1 MQKKT
6 IQRLAAAGVLS
17 VAVAATLVYV
27 GTRDPG
33 ESLTY
38 NELLAL
44 AGDEQA
50 AASVEAEL
58 EATSDPEE
66 SSALSRLLEEI
77 EAEDASADSEEAD
90 SAASEENT
98 ASEAES
104 EASTS
109 SEAAASSKS
118 EAAASSASSKTASSA
133 VSGAS
138 HSTAAPERDYSS
150 SSSAHTASSAA
161 HSTAAS
167 ASHSTAESASHS
179 TAESH
184 ATASSKAETTC
195 DEQLAACIRKIE
207 ALQTRSE
214 KELYG
219 IIYDAYDEYMGHP
232 ASERNLMLKISVVL
246 SKSGELNKAQSAC
259 DKEFKEIVTEMRKIL
274 KDNGRDQT
282 LADEAE
288 RTYKQKKNAMIKELT
303 DQAYSGGDGSGQSG
317 KWLAEKAGKL
327 S

>member
-17 VAVAATLVYV
+17 VAVAATLIYA

-58 EATSDPEE
+58 EAASNLEE
-66 SSALSRLLEEI
+66 NSALSRLLEEI
-77 EAEDASADSEEAD
+77 EEEDASTASEEAD

-167 ASHSTAESASHS
+167 APHSA
-179 TAESH
+179 AESH

>member
-17 VAVAATLVYV
+17 VAVAATLLYA
-27 GTRDPG
+27 GTRDSG

-44 AGDEQA
+44 AGDEEA

-58 EATSDPEE
+58 EATSNLEE
-66 SSALSRLLEEI
+66 NSALSRLLEEI

-90 SAASEENT
+90 SAVSEENT
-98 ASEAES
+98 AAEAGS

-109 SEAAASSKS
+109 SETVASSKS

-138 HSTAAPERDYSS
+138 HSTAAPDRDYASS
-150 SSSAHTASSAA
+150 GSAHTASSAA

-167 ASHSTAESASHS
+167 ASHSTADAP
-179 TAESH
+179 H
-184 ATASSKAETTC
+184 ATASSKAEATC

-214 KELYG
+214 KQLYG

-246 SKSGELNKAQSAC
+246 SKGGELNKAQSAC

-288 RTYKQKKNAMIKELT
+288 RTYKQKKNAMVKELT

>member
-6 IQRLAAAGVLS
+6 IQRLAAAGALS
-17 VAVAATLVYV
+17 VAVAATLIYA
-27 GTRDPG
+27 GTRDSG

-44 AGDEQA
+44 AGDEEA

-58 EATSDPEE
+58 EATSNLEE
-66 SSALSRLLEEI
+66 NSALSRLLEEI

-90 SAASEENT
+90 SAVSEENT
-98 ASEAES
+98 AAEAGS

-109 SEAAASSKS
+109 SETAASSKS

-138 HSTAAPERDYSS
+138 HSTAAPDRDYASS
-150 SSSAHTASSAA
+150 GSAHTASSAA

-167 ASHSTAESASHS
+167 ASHSTADAP
-179 TAESH
+179 H
-184 ATASSKAETTC
+184 ATASSKAEATC
-195 DEQLAACIRKIE
+195 DEQLAACIREIE

-214 KELYG
+214 KQLYG

-246 SKSGELNKAQSAC
+246 SKGGELNKAQSAC

-288 RTYKQKKNAMIKELT
+288 RTYKQKKNAMVKELT

>member
-6 IQRLAAAGVLS
+6 IQRLAAAGALS
-17 VAVAATLVYV
+17 VAVAATLIYA
-27 GTRDPG
+27 GTRDSG

-44 AGDEQA
+44 AGDEEA

-58 EATSDPEE
+58 EATSNLEE
-66 SSALSRLLEEI
+66 NSALSRLLEEI

-90 SAASEENT
+90 SAVSEENT
-98 ASEAES
+98 AAEAGS

-109 SEAAASSKS
+109 SETAASSKS

-138 HSTAAPERDYSS
+138 HSTAAPDRDYASS
-150 SSSAHTASSAA
+150 GSAHTASSAA

-167 ASHSTAESASHS
+167 ASHSTADAP
-179 TAESH
+179 H
-184 ATASSKAETTC
+184 ATASSKAEATC

-214 KELYG
+214 KQLYG

-246 SKSGELNKAQSAC
+246 SKGGELNKAQSAC

-274 KDNGRDQT
+274 KDNDRDQT

-288 RTYKQKKNAMIKELT
+288 RTYKQKKNAMVKELT

>member
-17 VAVAATLVYV
+17 VAVAATLIYA

-58 EATSDPEE
+58 EATSNLEE
-66 SSALSRLLEEI
+66 NSALSRLLEEI
-77 EAEDASADSEEAD
+77 EAEDASADSEEAEEAD
-90 SAASEENT
+90 SAVSEENT

-167 ASHSTAESASHS
+167 ASHSTAES
-179 TAESH
+179 H
-184 ATASSKAETTC
+184 AAASSKAETTC

>member
-6 IQRLAAAGVLS
+6 IRRLAAAGVLS

-58 EATSDPEE
+58 EAASNLEE
-66 SSALSRLLEEI
+66 NSALSRLLEEI

-138 HSTAAPERDYSS
+138 HSTAAPDRDYASS
-150 SSSAHTASSAA
+150 GSAHTASSAA

-167 ASHSTAESASHS
+167 ASHSTE
-179 TAESH
+179 ESH
-184 ATASSKAETTC
+184 APASSKAEMTC

-288 RTYKQKKNAMIKELT
+288 RTYKQKKNAMVKELT

>member
-1 MQKKT
+1 M
-6 IQRLAAAGVLS
+6 
-17 VAVAATLVYV
+17 
-27 GTRDPG
+27 
-33 ESLTY
+33 
-38 NELLAL
+38 
-44 AGDEQA
+44 
-50 AASVEAEL
+50 
-58 EATSDPEE
+58 
-66 SSALSRLLEEI
+66 
-77 EAEDASADSEEAD
+77 
-90 SAASEENT
+90 
-98 ASEAES
+98 
-104 EASTS
+104 
-109 SEAAASSKS
+109 
-118 EAAASSASSKTASSA
+118 
-133 VSGAS
+133 
-138 HSTAAPERDYSS
+138 
-150 SSSAHTASSAA
+150 
-161 HSTAAS
+161 
-167 ASHSTAESASHS
+167 
-179 TAESH
+179 
-184 ATASSKAETTC
+184 TC

>member
-17 VAVAATLVYV
+17 VAVAATLIYA
-27 GTRDPG
+27 GTRDSG

-44 AGDEQA
+44 AGDEEA

-58 EATSDPEE
+58 EATSNLEE
-66 SSALSRLLEEI
+66 NSALSRLLEEI

-90 SAASEENT
+90 SAVSEENT
-98 ASEAES
+98 AEEAGS

-109 SEAAASSKS
+109 SETAASSKS

-138 HSTAAPERDYSS
+138 HSTAAPDRDYASS
-150 SSSAHTASSAA
+150 GSVHTASSAS

-167 ASHSTAESASHS
+167 ASHSTA
-179 TAESH
+179 
-184 ATASSKAETTC
+184 SSKAEETC

-214 KELYG
+214 KQLYG

-246 SKSGELNKAQSAC
+246 SKGGELNKAQSAC

-288 RTYKQKKNAMIKELT
+288 RTYKQKKNAMVKELT

>member
-17 VAVAATLVYV
+17 VAVAATLIYA
-27 GTRDPG
+27 GTRDSG

-44 AGDEQA
+44 AGDEEA

-58 EATSDPEE
+58 EATSNLEE
-66 SSALSRLLEEI
+66 NSALSRLLEEI

-90 SAASEENT
+90 SAVSEENT
-98 ASEAES
+98 AAEAGS

-109 SEAAASSKS
+109 SETAASSKS

-138 HSTAAPERDYSS
+138 HSTAAPDRDYASS
-150 SSSAHTASSAA
+150 GSAHTASSAA

-167 ASHSTAESASHS
+167 ASHSTADAPH
-179 TAESH
+179 T
-184 ATASSKAETTC
+184 TASSKAEATC

-214 KELYG
+214 KQLYG

-246 SKSGELNKAQSAC
+246 SKGGELNKAQSAC

-274 KDNGRDQT
+274 KDNDRDQT

-288 RTYKQKKNAMIKELT
+288 RTYKQKKNAMVKELT

>member
-6 IQRLAAAGVLS
+6 IRRLAAAGALS

-58 EATSDPEE
+58 EATSNLEE
-66 SSALSRLLEEI
+66 NSALSRLLEEI
-77 EAEDASADSEEAD
+77 EAEDASEASEEAD

-98 ASEAES
+98 AAEAES

-138 HSTAAPERDYSS
+138 HSTAAPERDYSA

-167 ASHSTAESASHS
+167 ASHSTV
-179 TAESH
+179 ESH

>member
-17 VAVAATLVYV
+17 VAVAATLIYA

-44 AGDEQA
+44 AGDEEA

-58 EATSDPEE
+58 EATSNLEE
-66 SSALSRLLEEI
+66 NSALSRLLEEI
-77 EAEDASADSEEAD
+77 EAEDASADSEEAEEAD

-98 ASEAES
+98 AAEAGS

-161 HSTAAS
+161 HSAAAS
-167 ASHSTAESASHS
+167 ASHSA
-179 TAESH
+179 AESH
-184 ATASSKAETTC
+184 AAASSKAETTC

>member
-17 VAVAATLVYV
+17 VAVAATLLYA

-44 AGDEQA
+44 AGDEEA

-58 EATSDPEE
+58 EATSNLEE
-66 SSALSRLLEEI
+66 NSALSRLLEEI
-77 EAEDASADSEEAD
+77 EAEDASADSEEAEEAD
-90 SAASEENT
+90 SADSEENT
-98 ASEAES
+98 AAEAES

-118 EAAASSASSKTASSA
+118 EAAASSASAKTASSA

-167 ASHSTAESASHS
+167 ASHSTAES
-179 TAESH
+179 H
-184 ATASSKAETTC
+184 AAASSKAETTC

>member
-17 VAVAATLVYV
+17 VAVAAKLVYV

-44 AGDEQA
+44 AGDEEA

-58 EATSDPEE
+58 EATSNLEE
-66 SSALSRLLEEI
+66 NSALSRLLEEI
-77 EAEDASADSEEAD
+77 EAEDASADSEEAEEED

-98 ASEAES
+98 AAEAES

-167 ASHSTAESASHS
+167 ASHSTAES
-179 TAESH
+179 H
-184 ATASSKAETTC
+184 AAASSKAETTC

>member
-17 VAVAATLVYV
+17 VAVAATLIYA
-27 GTRDPG
+27 GTRDSG

-44 AGDEQA
+44 AGDEEA

-58 EATSDPEE
+58 EATSNLEE
-66 SSALSRLLEEI
+66 NSALSRLLEEI

-90 SAASEENT
+90 SAVSEENT
-98 ASEAES
+98 AAEAGS

-109 SEAAASSKS
+109 SETAASSKS

-138 HSTAAPERDYSS
+138 HSTAAPDRDYASS
-150 SSSAHTASSAA
+150 GSAHTASSAA

-167 ASHSTAESASHS
+167 VSHSTE
-179 TAESH
+179 ESH
-184 ATASSKAETTC
+184 ATASSKAEATC

-214 KELYG
+214 KQLYG

-246 SKSGELNKAQSAC
+246 SKGGELNKAQSAC

-288 RTYKQKKNAMIKELT
+288 RTYKQKKNAMVKELT

>member
-17 VAVAATLVYV
+17 VAVAATLIYA

-58 EATSDPEE
+58 EATSNLEE
-66 SSALSRLLEEI
+66 NSALSRLLEEI
-77 EAEDASADSEEAD
+77 EAEDASAASEEAD

-98 ASEAES
+98 AAEAES

-161 HSTAAS
+161 
-167 ASHSTAESASHS
+167 HS

>member
-6 IQRLAAAGVLS
+6 IRRLAAAGVLS

-44 AGDEQA
+44 AGDEEA

-58 EATSDPEE
+58 EAASDPEE
-66 SSALSRLLEEI
+66 NSALSRLLEEI
-77 EAEDASADSEEAD
+77 EAEDASEASEEAD

-161 HSTAAS
+161 HSTAA
-167 ASHSTAESASHS
+167 SASHS

>member
-17 VAVAATLVYV
+17 VAVAATLIYA
-27 GTRDPG
+27 GTRDSG

-44 AGDEQA
+44 AGDEEA

-58 EATSDPEE
+58 EATSNLEE
-66 SSALSRLLEEI
+66 NSALSRLLEEI

-98 ASEAES
+98 AAEAGSET
-104 EASTS
+104 STS
-109 SEAAASSKS
+109 SETAVSSKS

-138 HSTAAPERDYSS
+138 HSTAAPDRDYASS
-150 SSSAHTASSAA
+150 GSAHTASSAA

-167 ASHSTAESASHS
+167 ASHSTADAP
-179 TAESH
+179 H
-184 ATASSKAETTC
+184 ATASSKAEATC

-207 ALQTRSE
+207 ALQIRSE
-214 KELYG
+214 KQLYG

-246 SKSGELNKAQSAC
+246 SKGGELNKAQSAC

-288 RTYKQKKNAMIKELT
+288 RTYKQKKNAMVKELT

>member
-17 VAVAATLVYV
+17 VAVAATLIYA
-27 GTRDPG
+27 GTRDSG

-44 AGDEQA
+44 AGDEEA

-58 EATSDPEE
+58 EATSNLEE
-66 SSALSRLLEEI
+66 NSALSRLLEEI

-90 SAASEENT
+90 SAVSEENT
-98 ASEAES
+98 AAEAGS

-138 HSTAAPERDYSS
+138 HSTAAPDRDYASS
-150 SSSAHTASSAA
+150 GSAHTASSAA

-167 ASHSTAESASHS
+167 ASHSTADAP
-179 TAESH
+179 H
-184 ATASSKAETTC
+184 ATASSKAEATC

-214 KELYG
+214 KQLYG

-246 SKSGELNKAQSAC
+246 SKGGELNKAQSAC

-288 RTYKQKKNAMIKELT
+288 RTYKQKKNAMVKELT

>member
-17 VAVAATLVYV
+17 VAVAATLIYA

-58 EATSDPEE
+58 EATSNLEE
-66 SSALSRLLEEI
+66 NSALSRLLEEI
-77 EAEDASADSEEAD
+77 EAEDASADSEEAEEAD
-90 SAASEENT
+90 SAVSEENT

-138 HSTAAPERDYSS
+138 HSTAAPDRDYASS
-150 SSSAHTASSAA
+150 GSAHTASSAA

-167 ASHSTAESASHS
+167 APHS

-288 RTYKQKKNAMIKELT
+288 RTYKQKKNAMVKELT

>member
-17 VAVAATLVYV
+17 VAVAATLIYA

-44 AGDEQA
+44 AGDEEA

-58 EATSDPEE
+58 EATSNLEE
-66 SSALSRLLEEI
+66 NSALSRLLEEI
-77 EAEDASADSEEAD
+77 EAEDASEASEEAEEAD

-109 SEAAASSKS
+109 SEAVASSKS

-167 ASHSTAESASHS
+167 ASHSTADAPHS
-179 TAESH
+179 
-184 ATASSKAETTC
+184 TASSKAEMTC

>member
-17 VAVAATLVYV
+17 VAVAATLIYA

-58 EATSDPEE
+58 EATSNLEE
-66 SSALSRLLEEI
+66 NSALSRLLEEI
-77 EAEDASADSEEAD
+77 EAEDASAASEEAD

-98 ASEAES
+98 AAEAES

-138 HSTAAPERDYSS
+138 HSTAAPERDYSA

-161 HSTAAS
+161 HSTAA
-167 ASHSTAESASHS
+167 SASHS

-195 DEQLAACIRKIE
+195 DEQLATCIRKIE

>member
-17 VAVAATLVYV
+17 VAVAATLIYA
-27 GTRDPG
+27 GTRDSG

-44 AGDEQA
+44 AGDEEA

-58 EATSDPEE
+58 EATSNLEE
-66 SSALSRLLEEI
+66 NSALSRLLEEI

-98 ASEAES
+98 AAEAGS

-138 HSTAAPERDYSS
+138 HSTAAPDRDYSPS
-150 SSSAHTASSAA
+150 GSAHTASSAA

-167 ASHSTAESASHS
+167 ASHSTADAP
-179 TAESH
+179 H
-184 ATASSKAETTC
+184 ATASSKAEATC

-214 KELYG
+214 KQLYG

-246 SKSGELNKAQSAC
+246 SKGGELNKAQSAC

-288 RTYKQKKNAMIKELT
+288 RTYKQKKNAMVKELT

>member
-17 VAVAATLVYV
+17 VAVAATLIYA

-44 AGDEQA
+44 AGDEEA

-58 EATSDPEE
+58 EATSNLEE
-66 SSALSRLLEEI
+66 NSALSRLLEEI
-77 EAEDASADSEEAD
+77 EAEDASAASEEAD

-167 ASHSTAESASHS
+167 ASHSTAES
-179 TAESH
+179 H
-184 ATASSKAETTC
+184 AAASSKAETTC

>member
-17 VAVAATLVYV
+17 VAVAATLLYA
-27 GTRDPG
+27 GTRDSG

-44 AGDEQA
+44 AGDEEA

-58 EATSDPEE
+58 EATSNLEE
-66 SSALSRLLEEI
+66 NSALSRLLEEI
-77 EAEDASADSEEAD
+77 EAEDASVDSEEAD

-98 ASEAES
+98 AAEAGS

-109 SEAAASSKS
+109 SETAASSKS

-133 VSGAS
+133 MSGAS
-138 HSTAAPERDYSS
+138 HSTAAPDRDYASS
-150 SSSAHTASSAA
+150 GSAHTASSAA

-167 ASHSTAESASHS
+167 AAHSTADAP
-179 TAESH
+179 H
-184 ATASSKAETTC
+184 ATASSKADATC

-214 KELYG
+214 KQLYG

-246 SKSGELNKAQSAC
+246 SKGGELNKAQSAC

-288 RTYKQKKNAMIKELT
+288 RTYKQKKNAMVKELT

>member
-17 VAVAATLVYV
+17 VAVAATLIYA
-27 GTRDPG
+27 GTRDSG

-44 AGDEQA
+44 AGDEEA

-58 EATSDPEE
+58 EATSNLEE
-66 SSALSRLLEEI
+66 NSALSRLLEEI

-98 ASEAES
+98 AAEAGS

-109 SEAAASSKS
+109 SETVASSKS

-138 HSTAAPERDYSS
+138 HSTAAPDRDYASS
-150 SSSAHTASSAA
+150 GSAHTTSSAS

-167 ASHSTAESASHS
+167 ASHSTASN
-179 TAESH
+179 
-184 ATASSKAETTC
+184 KAEETC

-214 KELYG
+214 KQLYG

-246 SKSGELNKAQSAC
+246 SKGGELNKAQSAC

-288 RTYKQKKNAMIKELT
+288 RTYKQKKNAMVKELT

>member
-17 VAVAATLVYV
+17 VAVAATLIYA
-27 GTRDPG
+27 GTRDSG

-44 AGDEQA
+44 AGDEEA

-58 EATSDPEE
+58 EATSNLEE
-66 SSALSRLLEEI
+66 NSALSRLLEEI

-90 SAASEENT
+90 SAVSEENT
-98 ASEAES
+98 AAEAGSET
-104 EASTS
+104 STS
-109 SEAAASSKS
+109 SETAASSKS

-138 HSTAAPERDYSS
+138 HSTAAPDRDYASS
-150 SSSAHTASSAA
+150 GSAHTASSAA

-167 ASHSTAESASHS
+167 ASHSTADAP
-179 TAESH
+179 H
-184 ATASSKAETTC
+184 ATASSKAEATC
-195 DEQLAACIRKIE
+195 DEQLAECIRKIE

-214 KELYG
+214 KQLYG

-246 SKSGELNKAQSAC
+246 SKGGELNKAQSAC

-288 RTYKQKKNAMIKELT
+288 RTYKQKKNAMVKELT

>member
-6 IQRLAAAGVLS
+6 IQRLAAAGALS
-17 VAVAATLVYV
+17 VAVAATLIYA
-27 GTRDPG
+27 GTRDSG

-44 AGDEQA
+44 AGDEEA

-58 EATSDPEE
+58 EATSNLEE
-66 SSALSRLLEEI
+66 NSALSRLLEEI

-90 SAASEENT
+90 NAVSEENT
-98 ASEAES
+98 AAEAGS

-109 SEAAASSKS
+109 SETAASSKG

-138 HSTAAPERDYSS
+138 HSTAAPDRDYASS
-150 SSSAHTASSAA
+150 GSAHTASSAA

-167 ASHSTAESASHS
+167 ASHSTADAP
-179 TAESH
+179 H
-184 ATASSKAETTC
+184 ATASSKAEATC

-214 KELYG
+214 KQLYG

-246 SKSGELNKAQSAC
+246 SKGGELNKAQSAC

-288 RTYKQKKNAMIKELT
+288 RTYKQKKNAMVKELT

>member
-17 VAVAATLVYV
+17 VAVAATLIYA

-58 EATSDPEE
+58 EATSNLEE
-66 SSALSRLLEEI
+66 NSALSRLLEEI
-77 EAEDASADSEEAD
+77 EAEDASAASEEAD

-98 ASEAES
+98 AAEAES

-138 HSTAAPERDYSS
+138 HSTAAPERDYSA

-161 HSTAAS
+161 HSTAA
-167 ASHSTAESASHS
+167 SASHS

-195 DEQLAACIRKIE
+195 DEQLATCIRKIE

-288 RTYKQKKNAMIKELT
+288 RTYKQKKNAMVKELT

>member
-17 VAVAATLVYV
+17 VAVAATLIYA

-44 AGDEQA
+44 AGDEEA

-58 EATSDPEE
+58 EATSNLEE
-66 SSALSRLLEEI
+66 NSALSRLLEEI
-77 EAEDASADSEEAD
+77 EAEDASAASEEAEEAD
-90 SAASEENT
+90 SAVSEENT
-98 ASEAES
+98 AAEAES

-138 HSTAAPERDYSS
+138 HSTAAPERDYSA

-167 ASHSTAESASHS
+167 ASHSTAESH
-179 TAESH
+179 T
-184 ATASSKAETTC
+184 TASSKAETTC

-288 RTYKQKKNAMIKELT
+288 RTYKQKKNAMVKELT

>member
-6 IQRLAAAGVLS
+6 IRRLAAAGVLS
-17 VAVAATLVYV
+17 VAVAATLIYA

-44 AGDEQA
+44 AGDEEA

-58 EATSDPEE
+58 EATSNLEE
-66 SSALSRLLEEI
+66 NSALSRLLEEI

-118 EAAASSASSKTASSA
+118 EAVASSASSKTASSA

-167 ASHSTAESASHS
+167 APHS

-184 ATASSKAETTC
+184 AAASSKAEMTC

>member
-6 IQRLAAAGVLS
+6 IRRLAAAGVLS

-58 EATSDPEE
+58 EAASNLEE
-66 SSALSRLLEEI
+66 NSALSRLLEEI

-98 ASEAES
+98 AAEAES

-167 ASHSTAESASHS
+167 APHS

-184 ATASSKAETTC
+184 AAASSKAETTC

>member
-17 VAVAATLVYV
+17 VAVAATLIYA
-27 GTRDPG
+27 GTRDSG

-44 AGDEQA
+44 AGDEEA

-58 EATSDPEE
+58 EATSNLEE
-66 SSALSRLLEEI
+66 NSALSRLLEEI

-90 SAASEENT
+90 SAVSEENT
-98 ASEAES
+98 AAEAGS

-109 SEAAASSKS
+109 SETAASSKS

-138 HSTAAPERDYSS
+138 HSTAAPDRDYASS
-150 SSSAHTASSAA
+150 GSAHTASSAA

-167 ASHSTAESASHS
+167 ASHSTA
-179 TAESH
+179 
-184 ATASSKAETTC
+184 SSKAEETC

-214 KELYG
+214 KQLYG

-246 SKSGELNKAQSAC
+246 SKGGELNKAQSAC

-288 RTYKQKKNAMIKELT
+288 RTYKQKKNAMVKELT

>member
-6 IQRLAAAGVLS
+6 IQRLAAAGALS
-17 VAVAATLVYV
+17 VAVAATLIYA
-27 GTRDPG
+27 GTRDSG

-44 AGDEQA
+44 AGDEEA

-58 EATSDPEE
+58 EATSNLEE
-66 SSALSRLLEEI
+66 NSALSRLLEEI

-90 SAASEENT
+90 SAVSEENT
-98 ASEAES
+98 AAEAGS

-109 SEAAASSKS
+109 SETAASSKS

-138 HSTAAPERDYSS
+138 HSTAAPDRDYASS
-150 SSSAHTASSAA
+150 GSAHTASSAA

-167 ASHSTAESASHS
+167 ASHSTADAP
-179 TAESH
+179 H
-184 ATASSKAETTC
+184 ATASSKAEATC

-207 ALQTRSE
+207 ALRTRSE
-214 KELYG
+214 KQLYG

-246 SKSGELNKAQSAC
+246 SKGGELNKAQSAC
-259 DKEFKEIVTEMRKIL
+259 DKEFKEIVTEMREIL

-288 RTYKQKKNAMIKELT
+288 RTYKQKKNAMVKELT

>member
-17 VAVAATLVYV
+17 VAVAATLIYA
-27 GTRDPG
+27 GTRDSG

-44 AGDEQA
+44 AGDEEA

-58 EATSDPEE
+58 EATSNLEE
-66 SSALSRLLEEI
+66 NSALSRLLEEI

-90 SAASEENT
+90 SAVSEENT
-98 ASEAES
+98 AAEAGS

-109 SEAAASSKS
+109 SETAAFSKS

-138 HSTAAPERDYSS
+138 HSTAAPDRDYASS
-150 SSSAHTASSAA
+150 GSAHTASSAA

-167 ASHSTAESASHS
+167 ASHSTADAP
-179 TAESH
+179 H
-184 ATASSKAETTC
+184 ATASSKAEATC
-195 DEQLAACIRKIE
+195 DEQLAECIRKIE

-214 KELYG
+214 KQLYG

-246 SKSGELNKAQSAC
+246 SKGGELNKAQSAC

-288 RTYKQKKNAMIKELT
+288 RTYKQKKNAMVKELT

>member
-6 IQRLAAAGVLS
+6 IRRLAAAGVLS

-58 EATSDPEE
+58 EAASDPEE
-66 SSALSRLLEEI
+66 NSALSRLLEEI
-77 EAEDASADSEEAD
+77 EAEDASADSEEAEEAD

-167 ASHSTAESASHS
+167 ASHSTAES
-179 TAESH
+179 H

-214 KELYG
+214 KQLYG

-288 RTYKQKKNAMIKELT
+288 RTYKQKKNAMVKELT

>member
-6 IQRLAAAGVLS
+6 IRRLAAAGALS

-58 EATSDPEE
+58 EAASNLEE
-66 SSALSRLLEEI
+66 NSALSRLLEEI

-98 ASEAES
+98 AAEAES

-109 SEAAASSKS
+109 SETAASSKS

-138 HSTAAPERDYSS
+138 HSTAAPDRDYASS
-150 SSSAHTASSAA
+150 GSAHTASSAA

-167 ASHSTAESASHS
+167 ASHSTADAP
-179 TAESH
+179 H
-184 ATASSKAETTC
+184 ATASSKAEATC
-195 DEQLAACIRKIE
+195 DEQLAECIRKIE

-214 KELYG
+214 KQLYG

>member
-6 IQRLAAAGVLS
+6 IRRLAAAGVLS
-17 VAVAATLVYV
+17 VAVAATLIYA

-58 EATSDPEE
+58 EATSNLEE
-66 SSALSRLLEEI
+66 NSALSRLLEEI
-77 EAEDASADSEEAD
+77 EAEDVSAASEEAD

-98 ASEAES
+98 SSEAES

-150 SSSAHTASSAA
+150 SSSVHTASSAA

-167 ASHSTAESASHS
+167 VSHS

-184 ATASSKAETTC
+184 AAASSKAETTC

>member
-44 AGDEQA
+44 AGDEEA

-58 EATSDPEE
+58 EATSNLEE
-66 SSALSRLLEEI
+66 NSALSRLLEEI
-77 EAEDASADSEEAD
+77 EAEDTSAASEEAEEAD

-98 ASEAES
+98 AAEAES

-167 ASHSTAESASHS
+167 ASHSTAES
-179 TAESH
+179 H
-184 ATASSKAETTC
+184 AAASSKAETTC

>member
-58 EATSDPEE
+58 EATSNLEE
-66 SSALSRLLEEI
+66 NSALSRLLEEI
-77 EAEDASADSEEAD
+77 EAEDSSAASEEAD

-98 ASEAES
+98 ASEVES

-167 ASHSTAESASHS
+167 APHS

-184 ATASSKAETTC
+184 AAASSKAETTC

-317 KWLAEKAGKL
+317 KWLAKKAGKL